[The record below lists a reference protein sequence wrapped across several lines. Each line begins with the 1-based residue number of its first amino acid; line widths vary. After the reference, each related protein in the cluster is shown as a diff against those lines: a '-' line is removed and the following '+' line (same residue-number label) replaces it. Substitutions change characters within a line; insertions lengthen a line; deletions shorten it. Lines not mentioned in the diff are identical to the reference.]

1 MGGERPYYEIRH
13 LVGFEE
19 TNLVGNVYYVN
30 YVRWQGRCREMFL
43 RDRAPAVLDDIR
55 GDLKLFTL
63 SVGCEF
69 FAEITAFDQL
79 SIRMRLEDLTQT
91 QIGFTFDYVRLRGGD
106 GEGDADGSVTGDLV
120 ARGRQRVACMR
131 GPNTDTRP
139 TRVPEA
145 LRRALEP
152 YAVPA
157 AGSAP
162 PGQLAAATGGG

>member
-1 MGGERPYYEIRH
+1 MGAQRPYYELRH

-43 RDRAPAVLDDIR
+43 RDRAPQVLEDIR

-63 SVGCEF
+63 SVGCDF

-79 SIRMRLEDLTQT
+79 SVRMRLEDLTQT
-91 QIGFTFDYVRLRGGD
+91 QIGFTFDYVRLRGED
-106 GEGDADGSVTGDLV
+106 GAEAEDLV

-152 YAVPA
+152 YALPA
-157 AGSAP
+157 SGSVP
-162 PGQLAAATGGG
+162 PGHLAATAGGG

>member
-1 MGGERPYYEIRH
+1 MGDERPYYELRH

-43 RDRAPAVLDDIR
+43 RDRAPEVLDDIR
-55 GDLKLFTL
+55 DDLKLFTL
-63 SVGCEF
+63 SVGCDF

-91 QIGFTFDYVRLRGGD
+91 QIGFTFDYVRLRGAEG
-106 GEGDADGSVTGDLV
+106 GGDAAPVAGDLV

-139 TRVPEA
+139 TRVPDA

-152 YAVPA
+152 YALPA
-157 AGSAP
+157 PGSAP
-162 PGQLAAATGGG
+162 RGPLATATGRG

>member
-1 MGGERPYYEIRH
+1 MGAQRPYYELRH

-43 RDRAPAVLDDIR
+43 HDRAPEVLDDIR
-55 GDLKLFTL
+55 DDLKLFTL

-91 QIGFTFDYVRLRGGD
+91 QIGFTFDYVRLRTTQGGGD
-106 GEGDADGSVTGDLV
+106 GEPVTEDLV
-120 ARGRQRVACMR
+120 ARGRQRVVCMR

-139 TRVPEA
+139 ARVPEQ

-152 YAVPA
+152 YALPA
-157 AGSAP
+157 SGSAP
-162 PGQLAAATGGG
+162 PGPLAAAAGGG